1 MARDYDTQLLES
13 VAVRRRRLRDA
24 LLYGSLAIRRSYEEN
39 LGRAMAGVVVAAVLT
54 GGCVGWS
61 FVQHQIAVQ
70 QQQQREQLNPTVG
83 PTGPGR

>member
-1 MARDYDTQLLES
+1 MARDYDTQWLES

-39 LGRAMAGVVVAAVLT
+39 LGRVMASVVVSAVLA

-61 FVQHQIAVQ
+61 YIQHQIALQ
-70 QQQQREQLNPTVG
+70 DKQNTTQG
-83 PTGPGR
+83 GR